1 MGSLMGAATTIG
13 SDEKASRR
21 SIYEAENELDVKAAK
36 PTHYFYQAFGDF
48 IPLSSDK
55 LRALFSLHSFDFPH
69 ADHKKGGKLIEL

>member
-1 MGSLMGAATTIG
+1 MRSLIGAATTIA
-13 SDEKASRR
+13 SDEKAS
-21 SIYEAENELDVKAAK
+21 SIYKAETELDVKAALS
-36 PTHYFYQAFGDF
+36 TTCFYQAFGDF